1 MNSFLFRMC
10 KTKKIIH
17 LIVGARPNFMKVA
30 PIYNELNKYSNFISR
45 IIHTGQHYDLNMSR
59 IFFKDLNL
67 PTPYINLGV
76 GSGTH
81 AEQTGRVMIAYEKLL
96 IKEEPDLVIV
106 VGDVNSTLACSLASV
121 KLGIPLAHIEAGLR
135 SFDREMPEEINR
147 ILTDQVSDFLF
158 TTCEDANLNLKNEG
172 ISEDKIF
179 FVGNVMID
187 SLQNHINKAENSNI
201 LEKLGL
207 RKKNSVK
214 KFALVTLHRPSNVDD
229 RDILKGILN
238 ALNEIAKRIEVIF
251 IAHPRTL
258 KQIEKNNLSKL
269 VDYQYYNKLSNNES
283 RIRKTIIFPPFN
295 YLDFLNLMSNSTIT
309 LTDSG
314 GIQEETTILGIPCL
328 TLRKN
333 TERPI
338 TIKEGTN
345 RLVGNNPDKIKEG
358 VFNLLDNYNPQKI
371 KPRLWDGKAASRISN
386 IIYKRRSNNDTGIQT
401 ICR

>member
-1 MNSFLFRMC
+1 
-10 KTKKIIH
+10 
-17 LIVGARPNFMKVA
+17 MKVA
-30 PIYNELNKYSNFISR
+30 PVYNELNKYSNFISR

-59 IFFKDLNL
+59 TFFKDLNL

-81 AEQTGRVMIAYEKLL
+81 AEQTGRVLIAYEKLL

-207 RKKNSVK
+207 RKKNSVN

-251 IAHPRTL
+251 VAHPRTL
-258 KQIEKNNLSKL
+258 K
-269 VDYQYYNKLSNNES
+269 
-283 RIRKTIIFPPFN
+283 
-295 YLDFLNLMSNSTIT
+295 
-309 LTDSG
+309 
-314 GIQEETTILGIPCL
+314 
-328 TLRKN
+328 
-333 TERPI
+333 
-338 TIKEGTN
+338 
-345 RLVGNNPDKIKEG
+345 
-358 VFNLLDNYNPQKI
+358 
-371 KPRLWDGKAASRISN
+371 
-386 IIYKRRSNNDTGIQT
+386 
-401 ICR
+401 